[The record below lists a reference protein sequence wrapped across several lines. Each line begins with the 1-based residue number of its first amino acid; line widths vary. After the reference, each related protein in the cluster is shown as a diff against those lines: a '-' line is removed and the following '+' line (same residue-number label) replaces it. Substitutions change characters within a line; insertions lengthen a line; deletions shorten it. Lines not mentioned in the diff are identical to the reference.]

1 MHCLWLQCCEL
12 SPASRFVSRS
22 LKGYEQANSCGHH
35 VVALT
40 VVCVRTQA
48 HHLLCL
54 PPHRV
59 SAADAAAH
67 ALEWRALRSRA
78 LPKRLVVL
86 CGASAS
92 AGEAEAASALL
103 EHEELR
109 MLAPVLDIVC
119 VQTEEDTVQ
128 AGASDGLAE
137 LWQSMRA
144 GHPAIALLAPCPTR
158 RARKQL
164 LHKLSKQSCAAAYE
178 WEALGGKDTT
188 GQGTPCLD
196 EGWARILE

>member
-1 MHCLWLQCCEL
+1 MSLSVFNAIYSSHCNERCTAPIRRLRAHICINTFWRL
-12 SPASRFVSRS
+12 SR
-22 LKGYEQANSCGHH
+22 Q
-35 VVALT
+35 
-40 VVCVRTQA
+40 
-48 HHLLCL
+48 
-54 PPHRV
+54 
-59 SAADAAAH
+59 
-67 ALEWRALRSRA
+67 
-78 LPKRLVVL
+78 
-86 CGASAS
+86 
-92 AGEAEAASALL
+92 
-103 EHEELR
+103 
-109 MLAPVLDIVC
+109 VLDIVC